1 MAGSLWRDCLR
12 GIDQLLV
19 VLHQRQSLTL
29 GAWEEVDGVI
39 SRLRLVVY
47 HAGGDRRGDLPVP

>member
-1 MAGSLWRDCLR
+1 MAGSLRRDCLR

-29 GAWEEVDGVI
+29 GAWEEVDGII

-47 HAGGDRRGDLPVP
+47 HAGSDRCGDLPLP